1 MESVGHQITAPVR
14 LDGKDQT
21 ATFVFLYQVVIM
33 ALVTMPLNA
42 TVNLAGRELSVT
54 SPPVKIAPMDSASH
68 PMNVFAQMGGLV
80 KIVMHAHLELDVTM
94 ELAWIIPTL
103 VSVKMAGRDFSVI
116 NLPAVW
122 IATMEFVTLLVKL
135 IQQAFVCANQDGKDQ
150 AATFADLTGDV
161 PIIMLMLV
169 TIPMNVSASIMRL
182 MIWVFAT
189 TQPWSSR

>member
-1 MESVGHQITAPVR
+1 M
-14 LDGKDQT
+14 
-21 ATFVFLYQVVIM
+21 
-33 ALVTMPLNA
+33 
-42 TVNLAGRELSVT
+42 
-54 SPPVKIAPMDSASH
+54 
-68 PMNVFAQMGGLV
+68 
-80 KIVMHAHLELDVTM
+80 
-94 ELAWIIPTL
+94 
-103 VSVKMAGRDFSVI
+103 I

-189 TQPWSSR
+189 TQP